1 MYKIDS
7 VYIHVPFCK
16 SKCNYC
22 AFYSVVSNRY
32 DGYEKLI
39 AKEVSLYRRDYDFS
53 GVKTVYFGGGTPSL
67 LKCHQIADML
77 SIFKNELLE
86 EVTVEVN
93 PGTVDYKKLQC
104 LKEIGVNRLSI
115 GFQSMDDE
123 TLLFLGRL
131 HNTKDNLKAYEL
143 ARNVGFPNIS
153 VDIIIGIPGY
163 FSGTEKT
170 IRTVIDLNPEH
181 ISSYILSIEEG
192 TKFYRMKKEQ
202 RLMYVSEET
211 VRGEYLMMCRYFKES
226 KYEHYEISNFSK
238 SGKMS
243 LHNLN
248 YWKGGIYLGFGPSAS
263 GYNGDMRYMNV
274 KNLKIYENKISKGER
289 PLEYEER
296 LTDENKINEFVFLHL
311 RLHEGLDMDELKSKF
326 GVDFI
331 EKRGDKLEMFEE
343 RKLLKRRGSIIK
355 LTEEGSL
362 VSDFIFGE
370 LML

>member
-1 MYKIDS
+1 MYKVDS

-226 KYEHYEISNFSK
+226 K
-238 SGKMS
+238 
-243 LHNLN
+243 
-248 YWKGGIYLGFGPSAS
+248 
-263 GYNGDMRYMNV
+263 
-274 KNLKIYENKISKGER
+274 
-289 PLEYEER
+289 
-296 LTDENKINEFVFLHL
+296 
-311 RLHEGLDMDELKSKF
+311 
-326 GVDFI
+326 
-331 EKRGDKLEMFEE
+331 
-343 RKLLKRRGSIIK
+343 
-355 LTEEGSL
+355 
-362 VSDFIFGE
+362 
-370 LML
+370 